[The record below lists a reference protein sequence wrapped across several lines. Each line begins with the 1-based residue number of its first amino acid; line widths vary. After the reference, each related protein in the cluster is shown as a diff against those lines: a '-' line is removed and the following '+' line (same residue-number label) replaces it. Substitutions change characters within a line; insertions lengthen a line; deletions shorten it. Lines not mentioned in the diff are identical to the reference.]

1 MYEIKTKNVGG
12 WFHKEKQ
19 ETGNIV
25 ITKTYFEKYTKQ
37 IKAAQMILD
46 DYEWIKSG
54 KSLKKS
60 KRKKSVKLNG

>member
-25 ITKTYFEKYTKQ
+25 ITKKKKKKYTKQ

-46 DYEWIKSG
+46 DYECI
-54 KSLKKS
+54 
-60 KRKKSVKLNG
+60 

>member
-25 ITKTYFEKYTKQ
+25 ITKTDF
-37 IKAAQMILD
+37 
-46 DYEWIKSG
+46 
-54 KSLKKS
+54 
-60 KRKKSVKLNG
+60 